1 MGSLLEAKEYLRNFY
16 IKYEIYVNP
25 LVKFLVALIS
35 LVTINSTLG
44 YMDMLKNPT
53 VVLIVSTM
61 CSFMPKNFI
70 VILSAIF
77 VLGHS
82 YALALECALVV
93 LAVFLLLFLLYFRF
107 VPKDTL
113 VVLFTPVL
121 FLLKIPFA
129 MPVAMGLLGGPISVL
144 SVSCGLIVYYM
155 IRFMTE
161 NAGTFSAVDAQS
173 GWQKIRFM
181 LDGICQN
188 KAMLVT
194 MAVFALVLLLV
205 YMIRRMSVDNS
216 WTIAIIS
223 GLSAG
228 AVLLLICEFIIELNF
243 SVMAI
248 AVGSIISFIICE
260 GIRFLEF
267 NVDYNRT
274 ERVQFEDDEYYYY
287 VKAVPKNVV
296 ATPEKTVKR
305 INRQRKKSAAKPVK
319 SVSTI
324 KTVNGVSHT
333 TVKTSNGVSRPIRT
347 DESGVNKTIVKTSA
361 GVTRP
366 TIKSDAGASGST
378 VKSNTGESG
387 AIVKSNI
394 GTSRPVVKTSTGVSR
409 PVENGNGRTT
419 QPVVKSNTGV
429 ARPIAKSN
437 TGAARPIVK
446 TSNGVSRP
454 SIKNESEVTP
464 STVKNMTDP
473 KK

>member
-16 IKYEIYVNP
+16 NKYEIYVN
-25 LVKFLVALIS
+25 LVVKFLVALIS
-35 LVTINSTLG
+35 LTTINGSLG
-44 YMDMLKNPT
+44 YMGILKNPT
-53 VVLIVSTM
+53 VVLIVSLM

-82 YALALECALVV
+82 YALALECAVIV

-129 MPVAMGLLGGPISVL
+129 IPVAMGLLGGPISVL
-144 SVSCGLIVYYM
+144 SVSCGVIVYYM
-155 IRFMTE
+155 MRFMTE
-161 NAGTFSAVDAQS
+161 NAGTFSAVDAQTGS
-173 GWQKIRFM
+173 QKFRFM
-181 LDGICQN
+181 LDGLLEN

-205 YMIRRMSVDNS
+205 YFIRRMSVDNS

-243 SVMAI
+243 SVIAI

-305 INRQRKKSAAKPVK
+305 INRQRKKPSAKPVK

-324 KTVNGVSHT
+324 KTANGVSHT
-333 TVKTSNGVSRPIRT
+333 TVKTENGVNRPIRKGEVGTARTITKPSIGASGSNTKSDIGVSRP
-347 DESGVNKTIVKTSA
+347 
-361 GVTRP
+361 
-366 TIKSDAGASGST
+366 T
-378 VKSNTGESG
+378 VK
-387 AIVKSNI
+387 
-394 GTSRPVVKTSTGVSR
+394 PSTGVSR
-409 PVENGNGRTT
+409 PTAKSNTGARRPTVKSNIEENGSS
-419 QPVVKSNTGV
+419 VKSNTGAGSTGV
-429 ARPIAKSN
+429 KPSTGASRPIAKSN
-437 TGAARPIVK
+437 TGTARPMVK

-454 SIKNESEVTP
+454 TVKSEPQATP
-464 STVKNMTDP
+464 SAVKNTTDS

>member
-16 IKYEIYVNP
+16 NKYEIYINLV
-25 LVKFLVALIS
+25 VKFLVALIS
-35 LVTINSTLG
+35 LTTINGSLG
-44 YMDMLKNPT
+44 YMGILKNPT
-53 VVLIVSTM
+53 VVLIVSLM

-82 YALALECALVV
+82 YALALECAVIV

-144 SVSCGLIVYYM
+144 SVSCGVIVYYM
-155 IRFMTE
+155 MRFMTE
-161 NAGTFSAVDAQS
+161 NAGTFSAVDAQTGS
-173 GWQKIRFM
+173 QKFRFM
-181 LDGICQN
+181 LDGLLEN

-205 YMIRRMSVDNS
+205 YFIRRMSVDNS

-243 SVMAI
+243 SVIAI

-305 INRQRKKSAAKPVK
+305 INRQRKKPAAKPVK

-324 KTVNGVSHT
+324 KTANGVSHT
-333 TVKTSNGVSRPIRT
+333 TVKTENGVNRPIRKGEVGTARTITKPSIGASGSNTKSDIGVSRP
-347 DESGVNKTIVKTSA
+347 
-361 GVTRP
+361 
-366 TIKSDAGASGST
+366 T
-378 VKSNTGESG
+378 VK
-387 AIVKSNI
+387 
-394 GTSRPVVKTSTGVSR
+394 PSTGVSR
-409 PVENGNGRTT
+409 PTAKSNTGASRPTVKSNIEENGSS
-419 QPVVKSNTGV
+419 VKSNTGAGSTGV
-429 ARPIAKSN
+429 KPSTGASRPIAKSN
-437 TGAARPIVK
+437 TGTARPMVK

-454 SIKNESEVTP
+454 TVKSEPQATP
-464 STVKNMTDP
+464 SAVKNTTDS